1 MRVAVLGGDGYCGWA
16 TALYLS
22 RKGHSVAIADN
33 FARRQW
39 DHELG
44 VQTLTPIRPLS
55 ERLSVWQNL
64 TGETIELF
72 VGDVTEYDFMS
83 SVVQDFEP
91 DAMIHFAEQRAAPYS
106 MIDRKHAVFTQ
117 VNNVVGTLNL
127 LFALREFQPDCHL
140 IKLGTMGEYG
150 TPNIDIE
157 EGYITI
163 EHNGRRDTLPYPK
176 QPGSFY
182 HLSKVHDSHNIMFA
196 CKIWGLRATDLNQGV
211 VYGTMTDEVSMDEAL
226 INRFDYDEVFGTV
239 LNRFCV
245 QAAIGCPLTVYG
257 KGGQTRGFLDI
268 RDTVRCIEIAC
279 LNPAARGECRVFNQ
293 FTEQF
298 SVLDLAHLVQT
309 AGKKLGLTVEIDH
322 LDDPRVEA
330 QEHYYNAKHSKL
342 IELGL
347 EPHLLSDSLLDSLM
361 NVALKY
367 RDQIDANVM
376 MPQINWREPH
386 NERRQ
391 QSTTSHASMVGTSV
405 EASASLGTAGVAA
418 GGSNGNGGTAKGARR
433 EKTKPGR

>member
-22 RKGHSVAIADN
+22 KRGHSVAIADN

-55 ERLSVWQNL
+55 DRLNVWRDL

-72 VGDVTEYDFMS
+72 VGDVTEYDFLS
-83 SVVQDFEP
+83 SVIKGFEP
-91 DAMIHFAEQRAAPYS
+91 EAVVHFAEQRAAPYS

-127 LFALREFQPDCHL
+127 LFALQEFQPDCHL
-140 IKLGTMGEYG
+140 VKLGTMGEYG

-163 EHNGRRDTLPYPK
+163 EHNGRRDTVPYPK

-196 CKIWGLRATDLNQGV
+196 CKVWGLRATDLNQGV
-211 VYGTMTDEVSMDEAL
+211 VYGTMTDEVALSEAL

-245 QAAIGCPLTVYG
+245 QAAIGHPLTVYG

-268 RDTVRCIEIAC
+268 RDTVRCVEIAC

-298 SVLDLAHLVQT
+298 SVLDLAHMVQT
-309 AGKKLGLTVEIDH
+309 AGEKLGLTVEVDH
-322 LDDPRVEA
+322 LPDPRVEA
-330 QEHYYNAKHSKL
+330 EEHYYNAKHSKL
-342 IELGL
+342 TDLGL
-347 EPHLLSDSLLDSLM
+347 QPHLLSDSLLDSLM
-361 NVALKY
+361 NVALQY
-367 RDQIDANVM
+367 RDRIDPAVM
-376 MPQINWREPH
+376 LPRINWRQPR
-386 NERRQ
+386 NERQVQTNREP
-391 QSTTSHASMVGTSV
+391 VPVV
-405 EASASLGTAGVAA
+405 EASLQVVGRS
-418 GGSNGNGGTAKGARR
+418 GGKNNGNRGNSSNAPIELKSKMER
-433 EKTKPGR
+433 

>member
-1 MRVAVLGGDGYCGWA
+1 MRTVVLGGDGYCGWA
-16 TALYLS
+16 TSLHLS
-22 RKGHSVAIADN
+22 SQGHSVAIVDN
-33 FARRQW
+33 FCRRQW

-44 VQTLTPIRPLS
+44 VQTLTPIRPLP
-55 ERLSVWQNL
+55 ERLRAWQDIS
-64 TGETIELF
+64 GKQIDVF
-72 VGDVTEYDFMS
+72 VGDVMDYDFLS
-83 SVVQDFEP
+83 SVIRDFEP
-91 DAMIHFAEQRAAPYS
+91 DAVVHFAEQRAAPYS

-127 LFALREFQPDCHL
+127 LFALREFRPDCHL

-163 EHNGRRDTLPYPK
+163 EHNGRKDVLPYPK

-182 HLSKVHDSHNIMFA
+182 HLSKVHDSHNVMFC

-211 VYGTMTDEVSMDEAL
+211 VYGTMSKEVALDEAL

-239 LNRFCV
+239 LNRFCA
-245 QAAIGCPLTVYG
+245 QAAIGIPLTVYG

-279 LNPAARGECRVFNQ
+279 ANPAKRGEFRVFNQ

-298 SVLDLAHLVQT
+298 SVLDLARMVQKE
-309 AGKKLGLTVEIDH
+309 GKKLGLKVELNH
-322 LDDPRVEA
+322 LPDPRVEA
-330 QEHYYNAKHSKL
+330 EEHYYNAKHSKL

-347 EPHLLSDSLLDSLM
+347 VPHMLSDSLLDSLM
-361 NVALKY
+361 NIAIKY
-367 RDQIDANVM
+367 QHRIDRSMM
-376 MPQINWREPH
+376 MPRVNWREAR
-386 NERRQ
+386 NERSVRAADEPA
-391 QSTTSHASMVGTSV
+391 ASPVRELQVVGAGKNNGSRR
-405 EASASLGTAGVAA
+405 ASATVAKR
-418 GGSNGNGGTAKGARR
+418 S
-433 EKTKPGR
+433 